1 MAVLDQEKVD
11 RIKRILKWHP
21 RGMTISDISSS
32 MALNRNLTAKYL
44 DMLLIS
50 GQVEVQ
56 MVGAAKVYFLA
67 RRVPI
72 SAMLEFS
79 SDLVIVVDN
88 TGKIIQVNEQV
99 PALLDRSREELVGR
113 RLDEIDHALTHS
125 LHENGILPG
134 GHGGG
139 ERVTDF
145 SGIVKDE
152 MRHFRIKQIL
162 TAFEDGSEGFTFIIE
177 DITTR
182 KRYEQMLEIS
192 EARYRGLVQSSGEA
206 IIGNNPEGGI
216 VSWNPAAEQLFG
228 YTESEVL
235 GKPIHTMIASG
246 GRQDLETLLISVV
259 RGGGVRRQGLKMVS
273 KQGLPL
279 DVVMTIS
286 PIAGEN
292 GGIIGTSLIIR
303 DITRELMEQ
312 NLREHEDRYR
322 TLVEDINV
330 GIYRSTSDPRGR
342 FVWGNTALLRILGYD
357 SMPDLKEV
365 NVINIFSEPEGRL
378 ELLDDLHRA
387 GFVKNRVLHLKRK
400 DGNPVIVNVTA
411 LAEFDEHNNMVY
423 INGIVQDITGNLGT
437 DTVSA

>member
-32 MALNRNLTAKYL
+32 MGLNRNLTAKYL

-99 PALLDRSREELVGR
+99 PILLDRSREELVGM

-125 LHENGILPG
+125 LHEYGILHG
-134 GHGGG
+134 GPGGG

-145 SGIVKDE
+145 SGIVKGE
-152 MRHFRIKQIL
+152 KRHFRIKQVL

-192 EARYRGLVQSSGEA
+192 EARYRGLIQSSGEA
-206 IIGNNPEGGI
+206 IIGNNPDGSI

-235 GKPIHTMIASG
+235 GKPIYKMIAPG
-246 GRQDLETLLISVV
+246 GGQSLDAVLFAVV
-259 RGGGVRRQGLKMVS
+259 SGGGVRRQGLKMVS

-286 PIAGEN
+286 PITGEN

-303 DITRELMEQ
+303 DITREIMEK

-400 DGNPVIVNVTA
+400 DGTPVIVSVTA

-423 INGIVQDITGNLGT
+423 INGIVQDITGNHGIAS
-437 DTVSA
+437 V